1 MTRREDLANFMTIE
15 MDSLWWI
22 GPEIRSAAED
32 VALDWPSVT
41 TADELTA
48 DMSLWILDFEQ
59 AEEIE
64 LLPEDRRSRRLK
76 TLAKDLVAKIVA
88 EHEYY
93 SGNVLYSVPQVRSLL
108 ERQALIHRD
117 KIGAEGPDVD
127 EGARFLARTH
137 PAYAMAIAWVYLYDK
152 PVIDS
157 GVLARAVSALT
168 EAMNHTNR
176 NRPENRKVS

>member
-1 MTRREDLANFMTIE
+1 MREELANFMTIE
-15 MDSLWWI
+15 CDSLWWI
-22 GPEIRSAAED
+22 GPEIRSAAE
-32 VALDWPSVT
+32 ATASDWPSVT

-108 ERQALIHRD
+108 ERGALTHRN
-117 KIGAEGPDVD
+117 KIGAEGPDLD
-127 EGARFLARTH
+127 EGSRFLASTH
-137 PAYAMAIAWVYLYDK
+137 PMYARTIARVYLETK
-152 PVIDS
+152 PLTDP
-157 GVLARAVSALT
+157 GVLARAISALT
-168 EAMNHTNR
+168 EAMNATNR
-176 NRPENRKVS
+176 NRPENRTQK